1 MGLIILLILAVPV
14 GAIIYSINSAERD
27 ENAPEHIDPSLTG
40 EAKFKALKQRAKDN
54 AKTVS
59 GGSFSTGKYWLSG
72 KDDWLLLE
80 KDGYWTMIPYGLISG
95 YKPYEFKHGASH
107 NGHRLGGAI
116 AGGVIAGAP
125 GAIIGALVSGGRQE
139 EVMDSLG
146 VYVFTSDGEKYDLS
160 LINQPRKLEA
170 DDWIVKQYVKTLKKL
185 DEIVD

>member
-72 KDDWLLLE
+72 KDDWLL
-80 KDGYWTMIPYGLISG
+80 
-95 YKPYEFKHGASH
+95 
-107 NGHRLGGAI
+107 
-116 AGGVIAGAP
+116 
-125 GAIIGALVSGGRQE
+125 
-139 EVMDSLG
+139 
-146 VYVFTSDGEKYDLS
+146 
-160 LINQPRKLEA
+160 
-170 DDWIVKQYVKTLKKL
+170 
-185 DEIVD
+185 